1 MKIESFLQSL
11 ENIGLT
17 KRISHYDDFVQKF
30 SFSDCDFAFITVW
43 KKIRKCIIW
52 SNIHIIDGEIRVT
65 ELDKHQY
72 DIDSEGIVIINKL
85 KELIILYKQMRIEL
99 KMKELNKDFVWLLM
113 NLLLNLMNN
122 SS

>member
-1 MKIESFLQSL
+1 MKLEPFLQSL

-17 KRISHYDDFVQKF
+17 KCVSHYDDFVQKF

-43 KKIRKCIIW
+43 KKRRKCIIW
-52 SNIHIIDGEIRVT
+52 SNIHIIDGEIRVS

-85 KELIILYKQMRIEL
+85 KELIKLYKQMKIEL
-99 KMKELNKDFVWLLM
+99 KIKELKKDFV
-113 NLLLNLMNN
+113 
-122 SS
+122 

>member
-1 MKIESFLQSL
+1 MKLEPFLQSL

-17 KRISHYDDFVQKF
+17 KRISQYDDFVQKF

-65 ELDKHQY
+65 DLDKHQY
-72 DIDSEGIVIINKL
+72 DIDSEGIFIINKL
-85 KELIILYKQMRIEL
+85 KELIKLYKQMKIEL
-99 KMKELNKDFVWLLM
+99 KIKELKKDFV
-113 NLLLNLMNN
+113 
-122 SS
+122 

>member
-1 MKIESFLQSL
+1 MKMESFLQSL

-17 KRISHYDDFVQKF
+17 KCISRYDDFIQKF
-30 SFSDCDFAFITVW
+30 SFSNCNFAFITIW

-99 KMKELNKDFVWLLM
+99 KMKEINKDFV
-113 NLLLNLMNN
+113 
-122 SS
+122 

>member
-1 MKIESFLQSL
+1 MKMESFLQSL

-17 KRISHYDDFVQKF
+17 KCVSRYDDFVQKF

-72 DIDSEGIVIINKL
+72 DIDSEGYVIINKL

-99 KMKELNKDFVWLLM
+99 KMKELNKDFV
-113 NLLLNLMNN
+113 
-122 SS
+122 

>member
-1 MKIESFLQSL
+1 MKMESFLQSL

-17 KRISHYDDFVQKF
+17 KCISHYDDFVQKF

-72 DIDSEGIVIINKL
+72 DIDSEGSVIITKL

-99 KMKELNKDFVWLLM
+99 KMKELNKDFV
-113 NLLLNLMNN
+113 
-122 SS
+122 

>member
-1 MKIESFLQSL
+1 MKLEEFFQSL

-17 KRISHYDDFVQKF
+17 KCISHYDDFVQKF

-65 ELDKHQY
+65 DLDKHQY
-72 DIDSEGIVIINKL
+72 DIDSEGYVIINKL
-85 KELIILYKQMRIEL
+85 KELIKLYKQMKIEL
-99 KMKELNKDFVWLLM
+99 KMKELNKDFV
-113 NLLLNLMNN
+113 
-122 SS
+122 